1 MSRTKTVDPR
11 KKRKTKKKVR
21 FALAN
26 TPAQDR
32 VKRIQKKQLKFTQ
45 DTNWKRASR
54 QFSKS
59 CVSMGSKAKS
69 SAIGKKLIDK
79 GIENIPN
86 IFKYGLSKIKNKNV
100 QRALNSDIADYAV
113 EETQNQAKNKLGN
126 LFGCV

>member
-1 MSRTKTVDPR
+1 
-11 KKRKTKKKVR
+11 
-21 FALAN
+21 
-26 TPAQDR
+26 
-32 VKRIQKKQLKFTQ
+32 
-45 DTNWKRASR
+45 
-54 QFSKS
+54 
-59 CVSMGSKAKS
+59 MGSKAKS
-69 SAIGKKLIDK
+69 SVIGKKLIDK